1 MFKYRLAVSSMMSLL
16 KEPLNPT
23 AVMRFVD
30 STVDTWPM
38 RTARQRMI
46 RGLSQEQLTHLREL
60 TDRPFNLAALRALP
74 ENTLGHGYAVYLAR
88 GGLRQTI
95 GVEVCPDIETTA
107 ATDWILRRYMKMHD
121 ILHFLLGFSTEPS
134 GEVGLQAFNLRN
146 SREPY
151 GLFGLTGMP
160 VVILRY
166 GAPLQT
172 LRELARGWAWGAH
185 LPNLFHVPLEEMLE
199 VDITEARRR
208 LGIDETHWRAAAN

>member
-1 MFKYRLAVSSMMSLL
+1 MFKYRLAVSSVMSLL

-38 RTARQRMI
+38 RAARQRMI
-46 RGLSQEQLTHLREL
+46 RGLSPEQLALLREL
-60 TDRPFNLAALRALP
+60 TDRAFDLAAMRALP
-74 ENTLGHGYAVYLAR
+74 ENTLGHGYAVYLER

-95 GVEVCPDIETTA
+95 GVEVCPEIEKVVA
-107 ATDWILRRYMKMHD
+107 ADWVLRRYMKMHD
-121 ILHFLLGFSTEPS
+121 MLHFLLGFSTEPP

-151 GLFGLTGMP
+151 GLIGLAGMP
-160 VVILRY
+160 VALLRY

-172 LRELARGWAWGAH
+172 LRELARGWSWGAY
-185 LPNLFHVPLEEMLE
+185 LPNLFHAPLEEMLE
-199 VDITEARRR
+199 MDITEARRR
-208 LGIDETHWRAAAN
+208 LGIDEALWRTAAS